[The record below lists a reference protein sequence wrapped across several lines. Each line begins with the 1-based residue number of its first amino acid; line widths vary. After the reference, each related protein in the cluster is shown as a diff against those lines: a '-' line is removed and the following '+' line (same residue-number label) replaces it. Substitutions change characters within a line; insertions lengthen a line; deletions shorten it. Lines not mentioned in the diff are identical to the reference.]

1 MAQNQDDCIAKCIRI
16 ALFGSALMVL
26 PALYALGYIAV

>member
-1 MAQNQDDCIAKCIRI
+1 MSKNKNDCIAKCIKI

-26 PALYALGYIAV
+26 PALYALGYIPV